1 MQTLFVI
8 KVLLHGCQVTQDNVD
23 EVLSKVQK
31 DLIQLENSIASSIAH
46 IISDRTE
53 DEVWQHKHFAYLNIS
68 AVSFIDFFKFAY
80 LFKGMLLAELCLNY
94 AGVVKFHF
102 IQILN
107 LFLIFYLSFFI

>member
-53 DEVWQHKHFAYLNIS
+53 DEV
-68 AVSFIDFFKFAY
+68 
-80 LFKGMLLAELCLNY
+80 
-94 AGVVKFHF
+94 
-102 IQILN
+102 
-107 LFLIFYLSFFI
+107 